1 MLPLMEHEFVTRRG
15 WVTEDEMV
23 DVIAVVQSLP
33 GIIAL
38 NTSMFIGYRI
48 ARLIG
53 ALIAMIG
60 MLLPSLIIISVFAL
74 LYVNIQDNMYVQ
86 GAFSG
91 IRAGVTALILLAG
104 IKLGRR
110 VVKDLFSVIMA
121 LLSFIA
127 VGLLDIHA
135 FIVILAAAGMG
146 ITAHGL
152 NLIRAR
158 RCGQSLEREAEEQ
171 KGESS

>member
-48 ARLIG
+48 ARFIG

-60 MLLPSLIIISVFAL
+60 MLLPSLVIISVFAL
-74 LYVNIQDNMYVQ
+74 LYVNIQDNIYVQ

-110 VVKDLFSVIMA
+110 VVKDTFSVVIA
-121 LLSFIA
+121 ILSFIA

-135 FIVILAAAGMG
+135 FVVILSAAGMG
-146 ITAHGL
+146 IAAHGL
-152 NLIRAR
+152 NLIRAGR
-158 RCGQSLEREAEEQ
+158 RGRTLEPEADGQE
-171 KGESS
+171 GEPS